1 MSAEHILQ
9 TVSHVAWGSGFFILA
24 IGLGFATVSYRRWAN
39 RQERHP
45 PLLRD

>member
-9 TVSHVAWGSGFFILA
+9 TVSHLAWAATFPILA
-24 IGLGFATVSYRRWAN
+24 IGLGLATASYRRWTN

-45 PLLRD
+45 PLTRH